1 MVMTIKNLKIQ
12 LIKNLRHLLAV
23 VLLLSGYSTYAAEIS
38 FTASV
43 NRNPIGTN
51 EQFSITFTIN
61 TQASNFQAPSF
72 KDFNILSG
80 SESEY
85 EHAVY

>member
-1 MVMTIKNLKIQ
+1 MTIKNLKIQ

-61 TQASNFQAPSF
+61 TRQAIFRLLHS
-72 KDFNILSG
+72 KILIF
-80 SESEY
+80 
-85 EHAVY
+85 